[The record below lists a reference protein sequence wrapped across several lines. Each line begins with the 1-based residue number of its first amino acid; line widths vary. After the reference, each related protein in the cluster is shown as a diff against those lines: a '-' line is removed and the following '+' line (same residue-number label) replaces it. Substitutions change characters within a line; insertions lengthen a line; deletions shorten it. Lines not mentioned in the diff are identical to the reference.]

1 MCAHMLLARAF
12 SVVRLGCAL
21 TGLGLKDK
29 RFSTALTYKHSR
41 NLRKK
46 FQVSLHMSVL
56 LAASFFDL
64 LLRIQILLP
73 DSSGIVCG
81 QGIMLRVA

>member
-1 MCAHMLLARAF
+1 MCAHMLFAGAF

-21 TGLGLKDK
+21 TGLGLRDK
-29 RFSTALTYKHSR
+29 RFSTAFTYKHSR

-46 FQVSLHMSVL
+46 FQVSLLELLSGDTSVL

-64 LLRIQILLP
+64 VL
-73 DSSGIVCG
+73 
-81 QGIMLRVA
+81 